1 MTIIFD
7 GVIIRNVFDYNFI
20 NVEVA
25 GLISNILDVPDTDED
40 MRKEVL
46 PKGYFD
52 WQDIAWVYG

>member
-7 GVIIRNVFDYNFI
+7 GVIIRNVFNYNFI

-40 MRKEVL
+40 MRK
-46 PKGYFD
+46 
-52 WQDIAWVYG
+52 